1 VRRNLKLPQK
11 ENSMKNQ
18 IQPVVRESELNK
30 KIVDHLNDLTK
41 PLGSLGRL
49 EEFAL
54 QYCLCKNNETAKL
67 TTMSMYTFAG
77 DHGITDQQ
85 VCPFPKAVTCQMVSN
100 MVHGGAAISV
110 LCKNAGIE
118 CFVVDMGVDGD
129 FEYSSKLLN
138 RKVARGT
145 ADFSKECAMT
155 LSQCESAMLHG
166 SNLAVQSGADLLGIG
181 EMGIGNS
188 SSASALYSML
198 LSIDSDRTVGAGTG
212 STGPMYDHKRN
223 IIKQSVVLHSTKWDG
238 NPIEALRRVGGFE
251 IAGMT
256 GMILGGAAHRIPVV
270 VDGFIAGAA
279 ALVAMKIEPAVK
291 DYLFFSHASAE
302 QFHRAFF
309 EMVGIRPVLNLDMRL
324 GEGTGAALA
333 MQIINQALHCY
344 HEMATFSSAGVS
356 QEV

>member
-1 VRRNLKLPQK
+1 
-11 ENSMKNQ
+11 MKYQ
-18 IQPVVRESELNK
+18 IQPIIRDSELNK

-41 PLGSLGRL
+41 PQGSLGRL

-54 QYCLCKNNETAKL
+54 QYCLCKNSETAKL
-67 TTMSMYTFAG
+67 NRMSMYTFAG

-100 MVHGGAAISV
+100 MVQGGAAVSV

-118 CFVVDMGVDGD
+118 SFVVDMGVDGD

-138 RKVARGT
+138 KKVARGT
-145 ADFSKECAMT
+145 ADFSKDCAMT
-155 LSQCESAMLHG
+155 HSQCEDAILHG
-166 SNLAVQSGADLLGIG
+166 STLAAQSGADLLGIG

-188 SSASALYSML
+188 SSSSALYSML
-198 LSIDSDRTVGAGTG
+198 LSIDSDLTVGAGTG
-212 STGPMYDHKRN
+212 SAGSMFDHKKS
-223 IIKQSVVLHSTKWDG
+223 IIKQAIQRHTTNWNGTAL
-238 NPIEALRRVGGFE
+238 EALRRVGGFE

-256 GMILGGAAHRIPVV
+256 GMILGGAANRIPVV

-279 ALVAMKIEPAVK
+279 ALTAMKIEPSVK
-291 DYLFFSHASAE
+291 DYLYFSHASAE
-302 QFHRAFF
+302 RFHRAFF
-309 EMVGIRPVLNLDMRL
+309 EMVDIRPVLDLDMRL
-324 GEGTGAALA
+324 GEGTGSALA
-333 MQIINQALHCY
+333 MQIIAQSLHCY